1 MAQRAQQ
8 KSKPGSAR
16 QKPAAPSP
24 GAVSRDLEE
33 RCKALERERDDLKAN
48 LEAARARITTLEESR
63 SQIAN
68 RIDWVIDSL
77 QSLVENGD

>member
-16 QKPAAPSP
+16 QKPAASP
-24 GAVSRDLEE
+24 AAGGRELED
-33 RCKALERERDDLKAN
+33 RLKALERERDELKAS
-48 LEAARARITTLEESR
+48 LEAARGRITALEESR

-77 QSLVENGD
+77 QTLVENSD

>member
-16 QKPAAPSP
+16 QKPVVPVPAA
-24 GAVSRDLEE
+24 GVRELEE
-33 RCKALERERDDLKAN
+33 RLRALERERDELKAS
-48 LEAARARITTLEESR
+48 LETARARITALEESR
-63 SQIAN
+63 NQVAH

-77 QSLVENGD
+77 QGLVENSD